1 MSLEFEKLSTHNWS
15 APGVPSQRSQAQEEQ
30 ESQPEGHVQ
39 IMYCK
44 DQVYQEDS
52 EFSLEELRAQRYYKS
67 LSERASHLQ
76 KLKQDLQSQIE
87 DKKRL
92 IQQRNVTAEK
102 QQVVHEEAG
111 SSFKKSAGSC
121 ESDAAVVKSAL
132 FTVCS
137 EQEEDRVVSSGS
149 SVRRED
155 DMNHSELM
163 FFPSFFFYN
172 ERGSD
177 AKLQKTAKPFTVFDE
192 NTLTNKTFFFRSFFL
207 FIFFPLILSFFFLF
221 YFTPF
226 IIFLP
231 FVLLFYSFSS
241 SSANRNSLKL
251 PTLSLK
257 GPKSKAE
264 LSTVKD
270 ISRSE
275 EAIINGHRNKTLC
288 RSPDDTCEF
297 ARATQLASTPFAGAT
312 RPKASESG
320 LTENPS
326 RTAPESTKA
335 PSSNATAEEKK
346 LSPILE
352 ISQEW
357 GGTSFATVSHNSV
370 KHLKEPELGPA
381 ADTPEEVTE
390 SEDVCG
396 LNVRSRLYHQ
406 ADVTSFSNFQQK
418 TGRLPDTSGDDNLCL
433 DGELLVYCG
442 KMETLKDFTL
452 YCSDTSAVFL
462 KVDWS
467 GVPWDFFISSQ
478 LRSRWSGDGPDAD
491 VQISCYVFENGCV
504 TLWRIPPGETLQDLL
519 AEPRAA
525 DDVSLLVVLL
535 LELVKQFHSCRV
547 VHGGLKPDSLYFYLS
562 GITALDFSNSVDLRL
577 QTDVTSARA
586 LPSAQKYIQQGLLSP
601 SASPYHVDLIGAAE
615 VVHMLLFNHP
625 MNVKQEN
632 SAWSLDEGSG
642 SQHSVPVES
651 FWKDFFHM
659 ILNPGQKSSE
669 LVLSELISNVRNSL

>member
-1 MSLEFEKLSTHNWS
+1 SKVSQNKTD
-15 APGVPSQRSQAQEEQ
+15 APGVPSQRSQTQEEQ

-111 SSFKKSAGSC
+111 SSFQKSAGSC
-121 ESDAAVVKSAL
+121 ESDAAVVKSAP
-132 FTVCS
+132 FTICS

-163 FFPSFFFYN
+163 FFPSFASVLCIYYTKSFLCRDSKQIIFN
-172 ERGSD
+172 FGGSD

-297 ARATQLASTPFAGAT
+297 ARATQLASTPFAGAA

-335 PSSNATAEEKK
+335 PSSNTTAEEKK
-346 LSPILE
+346 LRYFSL
-352 ISQEW
+352 SRDS
-357 GGTSFATVSHNSV
+357 GSFTVYIYVSAAQKQSSV
-370 KHLKEPELGPA
+370 A
-381 ADTPEEVTE
+381 
-390 SEDVCG
+390 
-396 LNVRSRLYHQ
+396 Q
-406 ADVTSFSNFQQK
+406 
-418 TGRLPDTSGDDNLCL
+418 
-433 DGELLVYCG
+433 
-442 KMETLKDFTL
+442 
-452 YCSDTSAVFL
+452 
-462 KVDWS
+462 VDWS

>member
-1 MSLEFEKLSTHNWS
+1 SKVSQNKTD

-111 SSFKKSAGSC
+111 SSFQKSAGSC
-121 ESDAAVVKSAL
+121 ESDAAVVKSAP

-155 DMNHSELM
+155 DMNHSE
-163 FFPSFFFYN
+163 FFPSFASFFYN

-192 NTLTNKTFFFRSFFL
+192 NTLTNKTFPCSFITFSFL
-207 FIFFPLILSFFFLF
+207 
-221 YFTPF
+221 
-226 IIFLP
+226 
-231 FVLLFYSFSS
+231 S

-326 RTAPESTKA
+326 QTAPESTKA
-335 PSSNATAEEKK
+335 PSSNTTAEEKK

-357 GGTSFATVSHNSV
+357 GGTSFATVSHSSV
-370 KHLKEPELGPA
+370 KHLKEPELGRA

-418 TGRLPDTSGDDNLCL
+418 TGRLPDTSGDDNLY
-433 DGELLVYCG
+433 GELLVYCG